1 MLWYH
6 GRDAFFILRNH
17 LNKVIIQDSR
27 WAVCFVRVI
36 PCKGSKSEQVAEPE
50 PEPEA
55 DSLVFNRCVP
65 PCSGADSLKR
75 YLDGIRDFRNS
86 IKEMWR

>member
-6 GRDAFFILRNH
+6 GLNAFFILRNY

-27 WAVCFVRVI
+27 FALLESFLA
-36 PCKGSKSEQVAEPE
+36 KAANSERVAEPD

-55 DSLVFNRCVP
+55 DSPVFTSVFHP
-65 PCSGADSLKR
+65 AVGLTV
-75 YLDGIRDFRNS
+75 
-86 IKEMWR
+86 